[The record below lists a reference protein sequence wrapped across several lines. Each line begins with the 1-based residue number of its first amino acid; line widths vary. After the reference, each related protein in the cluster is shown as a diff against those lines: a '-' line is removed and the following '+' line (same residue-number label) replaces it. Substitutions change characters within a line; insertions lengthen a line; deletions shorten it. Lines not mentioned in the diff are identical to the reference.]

1 MATKKVVAKKK
12 VVKKTSAK
20 KVAPKKRVYRRKAK
34 PVDDVVIDSKP
45 EPDFGYA
52 EAAPSEDSDSDILQR
67 IEVID
72 MRLLNTK
79 SRFNV
84 LALLDNEG
92 YLTTTVDSFIDNFD
106 NLAVALNSD
115 VLHLNHNNKLV
126 SVGDWESAAESYAV
140 SAPFVQNH
148 ANIGFAKPAPVYPEE
163 VEIGQ
168 ARYIR
173 VG

>member
-1 MATKKVVAKKK
+1 MATKKVAPKKK
-12 VVKKTSAK
+12 VVKKTTAK
-20 KVAPKKRVYRRKAK
+20 MVAPKKRAYRRKAK

-52 EAAPSEDSDSDILQR
+52 EVAPPDNSDILQR
-67 IEVID
+67 VEVID
-72 MRLLNTK
+72 MRLLNAK

-92 YLTTTVDSFIDNFD
+92 YLTTTVDSFIDNFA
-106 NLAVALNSD
+106 NLTLALDSD

-126 SVGDWESAAESYAV
+126 SLGDWESAAASSAV
-140 SAPFVQNH
+140 SAPFVQSH
-148 ANIGFAKPAPVYPEE
+148 TNIGFAKPAPVYPGEM
-163 VEIGQ
+163 EIGQ

>member
-52 EAAPSEDSDSDILQR
+52 EAAPPDDSDILQR
-67 IEVID
+67 VEVID
-72 MRLLNTK
+72 MRLLNIK
-79 SRFNV
+79 SRFYV
-84 LALLDNEG
+84 LAMLDKEG
-92 YLTTTVDSFIDNFD
+92 YLTTTVDSFINHFG
-106 NLAVALNSD
+106 NLAAALSSD

-126 SVGDWESAAESYAV
+126 SLGDWESAAESSAV
-140 SAPFVQNH
+140 SAPFVQSH

-163 VEIGQ
+163 MEIGQ

>member
-12 VVKKTSAK
+12 VVKKTPAK
-20 KVAPKKRVYRRKAK
+20 KVAPKKRAYRRKAK
-34 PVDDVVIDSKP
+34 PVDDVVIDTKP
-45 EPDFGYA
+45 EPSFGYA
-52 EAAPSEDSDSDILQR
+52 EVAPPDDSDILQR
-67 IEVID
+67 VEVID

-106 NLAVALNSD
+106 NLTVALNSD

-126 SVGDWESAAESYAV
+126 SLGSWESAAESSAV
-140 SAPFVQNH
+140 SAPFVQSH
-148 ANIGFAKPAPVYPEE
+148 VNIGFPKPAPVYPEE
-163 VEIGQ
+163 MEIGQ